1 MLMWLYRWL
10 AAFIY
15 GIAYLFGRG
24 KVAAG
29 NKLWQGRLGL
39 IDKSGPVDIW
49 LHASSAGE
57 VRVIGYLI
65 DYLKARRPELRLHI
79 TVMTS
84 AGFQTAANKAHS
96 VTFFPIDA
104 GPATRRTFEAI
115 NPTLLVIAETEIW
128 PNLVNSARK
137 RSVPLIMVNG
147 RMTQHAFDSY
157 RRIQGSMCRV
167 LESYDRF
174 FFKTTEDSERYQFF
188 GVPESKL
195 QVVGDMKFDA
205 PIVERTPGMRA
216 DIRNRFSIPE
226 DAFLIVAGSTRSG
239 EETVLAAVYTKL
251 RFNHDNIFM
260 ILAPRHVQR
269 ADSIVADLLAQG
281 LDISVMR
288 AADAAGGLTGTA
300 CGLTG
305 TACNLIL
312 VDRMGLLND
321 LYVAADVA
329 FVGGTLVNIGGH
341 NLLEPVWAGTPVLFG
356 PSIHNVTEAA
366 GYVTK
371 HGYGAMVTDEDD
383 LTAYLEKMLTG
394 ELDFNS
400 RTSRDTSQSPS
411 AIAGDYILSRLSN
424 A

>member
-1 MLMWLYRWL
+1 MLMWLYRRL
-10 AAFIY
+10 AGLIY
-15 GIAYLFGRG
+15 MIVYPLGRA
-24 KVAAG
+24 KAAAG
-29 NKLWQGRLGL
+29 SKLWQGRLGL
-39 IDKSGPVDIW
+39 IDAIGPVDIW

-57 VRVIGYLI
+57 VKVIGYLI
-65 DYLKARRPELRLHI
+65 NYLKARTPELRIHI

-84 AGFQTAANKAHS
+84 AGFQAATNKARS

-104 GPATRRTFEAI
+104 GPAIRRTFDAI

-128 PNLVNSARK
+128 PNLVNTAKR
-137 RSVPLIMVNG
+137 RSVPLIMVNS
-147 RMTQHAFDSY
+147 RMTERAFDSY
-157 RRIQGSMCRV
+157 RRISGSIRQT
-167 LESYDRF
+167 LDSYERF
-174 FFKTTEDSERYQFF
+174 FFKTSEDSERYRFF

-205 PIVERTPGMRA
+205 PIVERTPSKRA
-216 DIRNRFSIPE
+216 DIRSRFAVPE

-239 EETVLAAVYTKL
+239 EETILAAVYAKL
-251 RFNHDNIFM
+251 RASHDSLFM
-260 ILAPRHVQR
+260 VLAPRHVQR

-288 AADAAGGLTGTA
+288 AADTASGLTDTA
-300 CGLTG
+300 GGLTG

-312 VDRMGLLND
+312 VDRMGLLGD

-366 GYVTK
+366 DYITE
-371 HGYGAMVTDEDD
+371 HGYGAMVADD
-383 LTAYLEKMLTG
+383 ADMTAHLEKMLSG
-394 ELDFNS
+394 KLVFDS
-400 RTSRDTSQSPS
+400 RTSRDTSRSPS
-411 AIAGDYILSRLSN
+411 AIAGDYILSRLAN